1 VVDHDWAKS
10 IYFKDPNGLQLEYC
24 CFTRNLNADDARM
37 QDRFETSVRR
47 LGLEDPEALRSARK
61 PEAVMAESAA
71 RLR

>member
-1 VVDHDWAKS
+1 
-10 IYFKDPNGLQLEYC
+10 
-24 CFTRNLNADDARM
+24 M